1 MQNAGFLINGIVYT
15 NERDVNIEDNAYV
28 LDHDENKIWN
38 FGIKDGHRELDEEEK
53 KERAWWT
60 VYTRLFLLSVEE
72 IIFSL
77 RFFLSINVNK

>member
-53 KERAWWT
+53 KERACWT